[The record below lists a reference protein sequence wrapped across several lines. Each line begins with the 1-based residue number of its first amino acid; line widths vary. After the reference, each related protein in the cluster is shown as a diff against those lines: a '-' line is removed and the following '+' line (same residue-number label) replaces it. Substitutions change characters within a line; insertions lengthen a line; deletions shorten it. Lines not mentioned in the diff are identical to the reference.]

1 MTEIQSIRLSDLTRI
16 ITHTLKE
23 TFENK
28 TFWVIADITNH
39 NYKSAED
46 RHFFTPCGK
55 FRTSLGFTIT
65 GPLLKQYIMQCAFN

>member
-1 MTEIQSIRLSDLTRI
+1 MTEIQSIRLSDLTSI

-46 RHFFTPCGK
+46 RHFFTLAEK
-55 FRTSLGFTIT
+55 QKEQIQL
-65 GPLLKQYIMQCAFN
+65 LLKPKLAG